1 MKGHGTMSNYTIQH
15 DTIATTLRGLM
26 PDEPSPRIVAYCL
39 RKVMQLNQI
48 ETIHKAV
55 HDRKRIAR
63 NLSRRQSAERIAS

>member
-1 MKGHGTMSNYTIQH
+1 MSNYTIQH

-26 PDEPSPRIVAYCL
+26 PTTSNPSPCVVAYCL

-63 NLSRRQSAERIAS
+63 NLSRRKSAERIAS